1 MSKPFILAGLINFMI
16 TIFDT
21 RGRGPTMGEKMDL
34 QINIAKNGQHYFFVT
49 VRNIYTEREIFEK
62 LQETYP
68 ESEV

>member
-1 MSKPFILAGLINFMI
+1 
-16 TIFDT
+16 
-21 RGRGPTMGEKMDL
+21 MDL

-68 ESEV
+68 ESEGFELSLSRVYEARKKIDASDLK